1 MVAIWFLV
9 GAGVIFAIALGLTYK
24 YDIKP
29 QLLTKEYEEKTKNLF
44 K

>member
-9 GAGVIFAIALGLTYK
+9 AGVVLFGIALGLTYK

-29 QLLTKEYEEKTKNLF
+29 QILTKEYEEKTKKLF